1 MVGVI
6 RGPRFAGRA
15 PGRARKARLAERGLR
30 GGEIVRREH
39 QAGVGREVGGGQ
51 VDVRVAKLAGDL
63 AECARP
69 VLYVED
75 DHLLLS
81 GDLDSGTLQR
91 FERGSRILYE
101 YVNLCLPSAAGERA
115 QAGDVGAALAEH
127 IPDPCQLA
135 RMIIEIE
142 RQIGRHDPLLS
153 CSYLSRRSTMAGS
166 ALVIAVRSH
175 IYGIGCSEARSGD
188 SRPKTDRV
196 RPTLPTT
203 QASCSSFNG
212 SPARTRGR
220 RLRRSSRDGREN
232 RCVAVIPE
240 VSMTNRKT

>member
-15 PGRARKARLAERGLR
+15 PARARKARLAERGLR

-51 VDVRVAKLAGDL
+51 VDVRVAKLAGEL

-142 RQIGRHDPLLS
+142 RQIGRHDPLLICVGDPRKGGNPLS
-153 CSYLSRRSTMAGS
+153 FLLASSSPVPGCGWVRGPGSRCS
-166 ALVIAVRSH
+166 
-175 IYGIGCSEARSGD
+175 ARS
-188 SRPKTDRV
+188 
-196 RPTLPTT
+196 
-203 QASCSSFNG
+203 A
-212 SPARTRGR
+212 ARTNDLDAGA
-220 RLRRSSRDGREN
+220 G
-232 RCVAVIPE
+232 P
-240 VSMTNRKT
+240 